1 MIAPGTIIPLSEFIL
16 FYRAHKFSLKFRN
29 VGINDLDWIVT
40 QDMQTNRCNY
50 RYLSEKF
57 AQFIE
62 LQHMRDINEI
72 CKLFA
77 SSYANI
83 SDIFVKIEGYY

>member
-1 MIAPGTIIPLSEFIL
+1 MIAPGTTIPLSEFIL
-16 FYRAHKFSLKFRN
+16 FYRAHKFSLVFRN
-29 VGINDLDWIVT
+29 VGLNDLDWIIT
-40 QDMQTNRCNY
+40 QNIQANRCNY
-50 RYLSEKF
+50 RYMSDKF

-72 CKLFA
+72 CKLFV

-83 SDIFVKIEGYY
+83 PDIFVKIEGYY

>member
-1 MIAPGTIIPLSEFIL
+1 MIHPNTIIPLSEFIL
-16 FYRAHKFSLKFRN
+16 FYRTYKFSLVFRN
-29 VGINDLDWIVT
+29 VGINDLDWIVM
-40 QDMQTNRCNY
+40 QDIKSNRCNY
-50 RYLSEKF
+50 RYMSEKF
-57 AQFIE
+57 AEFIE

-83 SDIFVKIEGYY
+83 PDIFVKIEGYY

>member
-16 FYRAHKFSLKFRN
+16 FYRAHKFSLVFRN
-29 VGINDLDWIVT
+29 IGLNDLDWIVT
-40 QDMQTNRCNY
+40 QDMKPNRCNY
-50 RYLSEKF
+50 RYISEKF

-62 LQHMRDINEI
+62 IKHMRDINEI

-77 SSYANI
+77 SSYSNI
-83 SDIFVKIEGYY
+83 PDIFVKIEGYY